1 MKSISVFYFYQKE
14 KGERILTLLSC
25 INSSYFA
32 TFEPAPYAREILAG
46 RT

>member
-1 MKSISVFYFYQKE
+1 MKSISVFYLYRKE
-14 KGERILTLLSC
+14 KGENSLTLLRY

-32 TFEPAPYAREILAG
+32 IFEPIPYTREILAG